1 MCRPSLP
8 DYSVEFLPSNPW
20 IHQPFEGYDSL
31 GTLIDCWRSGKF
43 ELGGGNLCYDRGL
56 RCTEGMFLGAAGLVE
71 EVLEF
76 VDCGVKTVVQS
87 KASLIAVVVL
97 KGRGCKKERSKSLT
111 DLQNLC

>member
-8 DYSVEFLPSNPW
+8 TTRWSFCRLIRGFISPLRVTTAWDP
-20 IHQPFEGYDSL
+20 
-31 GTLIDCWRSGKF
+31 IDCWRSGKF
-43 ELGGGNLCYDRGL
+43 ELGGGNLCYDRRL

-76 VDCGVKTVVQS
+76 VDFGVKTVVQS

-97 KGRGCKKERSKSLT
+97 KRAIAAKRKDQKV
-111 DLQNLC
+111 